1 MTADDTMR
9 AMIFEAVG
17 QPLREV
23 TLPVPKAGAGQLLI
37 RIHACGVCRTDLHL
51 LDGEVDVPSP
61 PRVLGHQIVGTVVSG
76 PEGAGGMAASEG
88 RRVGVPWLGYTDG
101 TCKFCRS
108 GRENLCPNAKFTG
121 RDIDGGY
128 AHYTVADERFCFPI
142 PEGYPDLQAAPLLC
156 AGLIGYRCL
165 RMCGD
170 AGRIGLYGFGASA
183 HIVSQVA
190 KSQGRKV
197 FAFTRDG
204 DAAGQ
209 QFARELGVDWAGDSS
224 QAPPEPLEASIIFA
238 PVGALVPSALA
249 ALEPGGTVVCGG
261 IHMSPVPTF
270 GYELLWHERRICS
283 VANLTRRDG
292 EEFLE
297 LAPKVPVQTHI
308 NTYPLGRA
316 NDALEDLRAGRF
328 RGAAVLTISDS

>member
-1 MTADDTMR
+1 MTADATMR

-23 TLPVPKAGAGQLLI
+23 TLPVPKAGPGQLLI

-51 LDGEVDVPSP
+51 LDGEVDVASP
-61 PRVLGHQIVGTVVSG
+61 PRVLGHQIVGTVVSRG
-76 PEGAGGMAASEG
+76 EGAGGLAASEG

-128 AHYTVADERFCFPI
+128 AQYTVADERFCFPI

-170 AGRIGLYGFGASA
+170 AERIGLYGFGASA

-197 FAFTRDG
+197 FAFTREG

-270 GYELLWHERRICS
+270 HYELVWHERRICS

-297 LAPKVPVQTHI
+297 LAPQVPVQTHI
-308 NTYPLGRA
+308 NAYPLVRA
-316 NDALEDLRAGRF
+316 NDALGDLRAGRF
-328 RGAAVLTISDS
+328 RGAAVLTISER